1 MFYLFKTSNLLA
13 KQLFPLTP
21 VVCLLIFVF
30 RLEPDQ
36 SNSKE
41 GSKTYIA
48 SRLHPIITAVIYTVL
63 ATFTRTR
70 VRATLH
76 KMCPQGKLS
85 AIGGK
90 WRRNLV
96 TFGKKELTISKLLQ
110 FSAVE

>member
-1 MFYLFKTSNLLA
+1 MKLKLKLSLA
-13 KQLFPLTP
+13 SLRTIVF
-21 VVCLLIFVF
+21 CLWWEFVFVF

-36 SNSKE
+36 SDSKE

-96 TFGKKELTISKLLQ
+96 TFGRKELPISKLLQ
-110 FSAVE
+110 FLAAE